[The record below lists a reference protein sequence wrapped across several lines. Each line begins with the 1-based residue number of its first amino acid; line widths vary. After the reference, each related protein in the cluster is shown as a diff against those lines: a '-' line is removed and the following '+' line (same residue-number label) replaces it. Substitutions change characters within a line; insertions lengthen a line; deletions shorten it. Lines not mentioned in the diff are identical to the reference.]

1 MSQADLLIKEYYS
14 LNQDKMIDCPFQP
27 GNLKIS
33 KKACLKRH
41 KAAHWKKLEP
51 HKAENLF
58 TFFVSQGLS
67 RCQECPI
74 VEHPLHRPEGNNN
87 PFFLGHPTNK

>member
-1 MSQADLLIKEYYS
+1 MAQTNLLIKEYYS

-33 KKACLKRH
+33 KTACLKRH
-41 KAAHWKKLEP
+41 KAAHRKKPETF
-51 HKAENLF
+51 KVEDLF
-58 TFFVSQGLS
+58 SYFVSQGLS

-74 VEHPLHRPEGNNN
+74 IDKSGLFVLMD
-87 PFFLGHPTNK
+87 L

>member
-1 MSQADLLIKEYYS
+1 MAQADLLIKEYYS

-33 KKACLKRH
+33 QKACLKRR
-41 KAAHWKKLEP
+41 KAAHRRKV
-51 HKAENLF
+51 ENFRVEDLF
-58 TFFVSQGLS
+58 NFFISQGLS

-74 VEHPLHRPEGNNN
+74 VEN
-87 PFFLGHPTNK
+87 PVSAI